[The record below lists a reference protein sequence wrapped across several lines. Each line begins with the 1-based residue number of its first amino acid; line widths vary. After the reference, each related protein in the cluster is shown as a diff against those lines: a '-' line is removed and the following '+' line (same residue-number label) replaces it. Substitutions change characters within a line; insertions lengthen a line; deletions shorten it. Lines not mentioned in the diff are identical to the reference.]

1 MRLLFLLLLFA
12 NLVFF
17 AWSAGYF
24 GAASA
29 GHEPQRL
36 TAQKFP
42 EKLHIIVP
50 EPVAAPAPEEKPF
63 CKTVS
68 GVAAAAA
75 EQFKADVAKMEGLKL
90 TLTPVRTPARIEVQ
104 IGPLADEATAEAR
117 RQEALNLAP
126 GQTFRVEPGSDGKFA
141 VVLQEFAAEAPAN
154 DYLQDLKKKGLKTLK
169 VVVRQTAQSTAHIQI
184 TGAAALLPQV
194 QAPLAKLGD
203 ARVEECTPQ

>member
-24 GAASA
+24 GAPSA

-50 EPVAAPAPEEKPF
+50 EPVATPAPEEKPF

-117 RQEALNLAP
+117 RQEALKLARDKLP
-126 GQTFRVEPGSDGKFA
+126 YRTRQRWKICRR
-141 VVLQEFAAEAPAN
+141 AAGVCCRGTCQRL
-154 DYLQDLKKKGLKTLK
+154 LQDLKKKGLKTLK